1 MEGIVTAD
9 FGVSETPALLIGF
22 HEGGLLV
29 RKDMADDHGGASNER
44 CLKEQGERPSYH
56 RSACIHT
63 TNKVR
68 HSAQDAL
75 GTITGMVRAR
85 RSKAGEARWTMIL
98 RTVGPANKA
107 ASSSRRVLARSF
119 GKRT

>member
-44 CLKEQGERPSYH
+44 CLKEQGERLSCH
-56 RSACIHT
+56 LSACT
-63 TNKVR
+63 DATNKVR
-68 HSAQDAL
+68 HGAQGAL
-75 GTITGMVRAR
+75 GTTTGKVRAR
-85 RSKAGEARWTMIL
+85 HSKAGEAIK
-98 RTVGPANKA
+98 GG
-107 ASSSRRVLARSF
+107 SERR
-119 GKRT
+119 GG